1 MFCGTRTRSFSSCLL
16 VLVLVVSLCDAGL
29 YSQQSPTATYS
40 VKVKVV
46 NMLATVRDKH
56 GQIIRSLTKD
66 DFTLEEDGRPQ
77 TIRYFTRETDMPLTL
92 GLLVDTSRSQLRLL
106 DQERTASHSFL
117 DQMLRENKDNAF
129 LIHFD
134 SQVELL
140 QDATGSRQKLEQALA
155 DVNMSPEEQ
164 PVSGSPGS
172 WPGRGGH
179 RHGGGGGGGGRG
191 AAGTLLYDAVFLAS
205 DELMKKEQGRKAL
218 IILSDGVD
226 QGSKLSVETA
236 IAAAQRADTMV
247 YSILFA
253 DPQFYNQGPFGGWG
267 GHRGGWGGRFP
278 QEDHPDGKKIMEKLA
293 NETGGRFFEVGKKQ
307 SIEQI
312 YTQIQ
317 EELRNQYSIGYTPD
331 RSNPGPGY
339 HKLHLATKQK
349 DMIVQTREG
358 YYWDR

>member
-1 MFCGTRTRSFSSCLL
+1 MFCGTRTRSFSSWLL
-16 VLVLVVSLCDAGL
+16 ILVLVVSLCDAGL
-29 YSQQSPTATYS
+29 YSQQPTATYS

-106 DQERTASHSFL
+106 DQERSASHSFL
-117 DQMLRENKDNAF
+117 NQMLRENQDSAF

-140 QDATGSRQKLEQALA
+140 QDLTGSRQKLEQALG
-155 DVNMSPEEQ
+155 DVNMSPEER
-164 PVSGSPGS
+164 PVAGPGG
-172 WPGRGGH
+172 PGPGGH
-179 RHGGGGGGGGRG
+179 RRGGWGGHSA
-191 AAGTLLYDAVFLAS
+191 AAGTLLYDAVYLAS
-205 DELMKKEQGRKAL
+205 DELMKKQTGRKAL

-226 QGSKLSVETA
+226 QGSKLSLETA
-236 IAAAQRADTMV
+236 VATAQRSDTMV

-253 DPQFYNQGPFGGWG
+253 DDAFYNQGSGPFGGWG
-267 GHRGGWGGRFP
+267 GHHGGWGRLP
-278 QEDHPDGKKIMEKLA
+278 QEDHPNGKKIMEKLA
-293 NETGGRFFEVGKKQ
+293 KDTGGRFFEVSRRE

-312 YTQIQ
+312 YAQIQ

-331 RSNPGPGY
+331 RPNPGAGY
-339 HKLHLATKQK
+339 HKLHLAAKQK
-349 DMIVQTREG
+349 DMIVQTRDG

>member
-1 MFCGTRTRSFSSCLL
+1 MFCGTRTRSFSSWLL
-16 VLVLVVSLCDAGL
+16 ILVLVVSLCDAGL
-29 YSQQSPTATYS
+29 YSQQPTATYS

-106 DQERTASHSFL
+106 DEERTASHSFL

-155 DVNMSPEEQ
+155 DVNMSREEQ

-172 WPGRGGH
+172 WPGGGGH
-179 RHGGGGGGGGRG
+179 RHGGGGGSSA

-218 IILSDGVD
+218 IILSDGMD
-226 QGSKLSVETA
+226 QGSKLSLETA

-253 DPQFYNQGPFGGWG
+253 DPHGCFPKP
-267 GHRGGWGGRFP
+267 RGAPTRLPDVTAGVRSVYISL
-278 QEDHPDGKKIMEKLA
+278 QDHAPGNLVL
-293 NETGGRFFEVGKKQ
+293 FVGAD
-307 SIEQI
+307 
-312 YTQIQ
+312 
-317 EELRNQYSIGYTPD
+317 LCVHD
-331 RSNPGPGY
+331 
-339 HKLHLATKQK
+339 LHTCIA
-349 DMIVQTREG
+349 G
-358 YYWDR
+358 

>member
-1 MFCGTRTRSFSSCLL
+1 MFCGTRTRSFSSWLL
-16 VLVLVVSLCDAGL
+16 ILVLVVSLCDAGL
-29 YSQQSPTATYS
+29 YSQQPTATYS

-106 DQERTASHSFL
+106 DEERTASHSFL

-155 DVNMSPEEQ
+155 DVNMSREEQ

-172 WPGRGGH
+172 WPGGGGH
-179 RHGGGGGGGGRG
+179 RHGGGGGSSA

-218 IILSDGVD
+218 IILSDGMD
-226 QGSKLSVETA
+226 QGSKLSLETA

-267 GHRGGWGGRFP
+267 GHRGGWGRFP
-278 QEDHPDGKKIMEKLA
+278 QEDHPNGKHIVEKLA
-293 NETGGRFFEVGKKQ
+293 TDTGGRFFEVGKKQ

-312 YTQIQ
+312 YAQIQ

-331 RSNPGPGY
+331 RPNPGSGY
-339 HKLHLATKQK
+339 HKLHLAAKQK
-349 DMIVQTREG
+349 DMIVQTRDG